1 MLAREIGLIV
11 ANFSAVEYGPLLYR
25 KLEMDKMKVLEES
38 SENFD
43 ADLSIS
49 EKA

>member
-11 ANFSAVEYGPLLYR
+11 ANVSAVEYGPLLYR
-25 KLEMDKMKVLEES
+25 KLEMDKMKVLKES

>member
-11 ANFSAVEYGPLLYR
+11 GNVSAVEYGPLLYR
-25 KLEMDKMKVLEES
+25 KLEMDKMKVLKES